1 MSRAKPTDAERAMNA
16 NAKSRVQQG
25 ARDDKATRRNAARRH
40 GTADPPGSTDL
51 TGPGGDP
58 AEGKR

>member
-1 MSRAKPTDAERAMNA
+1 MSRHAPSKAEKVMQA
-16 NAKSRVQQG
+16 NAKSRADQG
-25 ARDDKATRRNAARRH
+25 SEADRATKAAAQFD
-40 GTADPPGSTDL
+40 GTANPPPSTDL